1 MQNVSK
7 EYRESMKSPLRER
20 AYIMLSFGIVN
31 QEAQNSSTV
40 VKDGLAPYSSPDLI
54 FKKSAHLVDFATL
67 EQDWLKV
74 DGSMYFPPD
83 DTYNDLKTGAVSE
96 NTVDENGVEL
106 TVNLNVPAVDIK
118 GLTIDF
124 GANYPVDFD
133 ILTDTEQI
141 LEVRGNTQSEFKT
154 EEVLNGITQIK
165 LLVKSMK
172 KPNQRLRIYSM
183 LMGYGLV
190 FTNDDVIDSSM
201 NTYVSPICE
210 DLPQIDFEVKL
221 KNNDRYFNVD
231 NPKSAIHFIET
242 GQEMEISYGYQLPD
256 SDKIEWVKG
265 QKLLC
270 SEWDSDDTTATIR
283 CQDVLRNLDKEFE
296 TSYTV
301 FYAYNYLESI
311 LKYSGISNY
320 YIDPLLKEKVFYAPI
335 PRVSCKEALQIIANA
350 CRCTV
355 SISRDN
361 EVVVETNY
369 IPPIKVGKHTG
380 VESYS
385 KVNILDG
392 SEKVEY
398 VTFAQDYA
406 HLDGKMLFPPRDP
419 KNALNTGYVTNDIS
433 NSQGRFGAFSS
444 PYIEIVQEETAER
457 HGLTLEFGSTL
468 PDAVEIKADDK
479 RIDFLCDK
487 EIEKKTVVQEIPH
500 FKTLRLEFDS
510 TKVAHNRIVLNNLS
524 FSGATNFFI
533 TKNDMTSSPLAVKKE
548 LVKRLEVVIHNNI
561 GREKGVIAIE
571 KEVEVTEGQIEKFY
585 VDEPFYDFKVD
596 DADKEKYEITKEGA
610 WFVTVKYKKS
620 GTYTVRIKGDKELYE
635 TKIISRDINSKG
647 ITVTWDNPIVGVY
660 KEAEELADWLADY
673 YKNNIEYEYDTR
685 GNPELDALDIV
696 YQENDFIKDM
706 QVQIYDYTL
715 NFNQAFSGKITARRI
730 GG

>member
-1 MQNVSK
+1 
-7 EYRESMKSPLRER
+7 
-20 AYIMLSFGIVN
+20 MLSFGIVN
-31 QEAQNSSTV
+31 KEAQNNATV
-40 VKDGLAPYSSPDLI
+40 LKKGLAPYSSPDLI
-54 FKKSAHLVDFATL
+54 FKKSTNLVDFATL

-74 DGSMYFPPD
+74 DGSMFFPPNS
-83 DTYNDLKTGAVSE
+83 TYNNLKTGAVSE

-118 GLTIDF
+118 GLTINF

-154 EEVLNGITQIK
+154 EEVFSGITQIK
-165 LLVKSMK
+165 LFVKNMRK
-172 KPNQRLRIYSM
+172 TNQRLRIYSM

-221 KNNDRYFNVD
+221 KNYDRYFNVD

-242 GQEMEISYGYQLPD
+242 GQEMEISYGYQLPN
-256 SDKIEWVKG
+256 SDEIEWVKG

-270 SEWDSDDTTATIR
+270 SEWDSDDTSATIR
-283 CQDVLRNLDKEFE
+283 CQDVLRNLDKEYEQSECF
-296 TSYTV
+296 
-301 FYAYNYLESI
+301 FYAYDELEKI
-311 LKYSGISNY
+311 LKYSEISDY
-320 YIDPLLKEKVFYAPI
+320 YIDPLLRKIHFNVPI

-350 CRCTV
+350 SRCTV

-361 EVVVETNY
+361 EVVIETNY
-369 IPPIKVGKHTG
+369 IPPLKVGNYSRTKP
-380 VESYS
+380 YS
-385 KVNILDG
+385 KINILDG

-398 VTFAQDYA
+398 VTLAQDYTK
-406 HLDGKMLFPPRDP
+406 LDEKMLFPPRDS

-433 NSQGRFGAFSS
+433 NSVGYFKAFLS

-468 PDAVEIKADDK
+468 PDGIQINADDK
-479 RIDFLCDK
+479 KIDYLCDE
-487 EIEKKTVVQEIPH
+487 EIEKKTIVQEIPH
-500 FKTLRLEFDS
+500 FKTLRLEFEK
-510 TKVAHNRIVLNNLS
+510 TKVPHNRIVLNNLS
-524 FSGATNFFI
+524 FSGVTNFFI
-533 TKNDMTSSPLAVKKE
+533 TKNDMTSYPIAIKKE
-548 LVKRLEVVIHNNI
+548 LVKRLEVVIHNNTGI
-561 GREKGVIAIE
+561 EKGVTAIE
-571 KEVEVTEGQIEKFY
+571 KEIEVTEGQIEKFY
-585 VDEPFYDFKVD
+585 VDEPFYDFKVED
-596 DADKEKYEITKEGA
+596 TDNDKYEITDKSS

-620 GTYTVRIKGDKELYE
+620 GKYTVRIKGDKKLYE

-660 KEAEELADWLADY
+660 KEAEEFADWLADY

-685 GNPELDALDIV
+685 GNPELDPLDII